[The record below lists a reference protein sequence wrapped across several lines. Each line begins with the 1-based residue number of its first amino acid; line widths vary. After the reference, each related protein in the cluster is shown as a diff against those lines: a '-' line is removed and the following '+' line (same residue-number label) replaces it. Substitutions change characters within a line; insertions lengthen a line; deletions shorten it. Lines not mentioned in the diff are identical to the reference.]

1 MTIIAVI
8 SGVTSLWGLLVKRVK
23 DNTAETLSDNLKKDK
38 LLEDLEGEMV
48 KNHADLAHEEAYRE
62 SLKEGTQNASVQELV
77 DFLNSNKSK

>member
-48 KNHADLAHEEAYRE
+48 KNHADLTHEEAYRE